1 MHDLLIVHTDGAARG
16 NPGPAG
22 IGVVI
27 ESDTGEVVQRIA
39 RAIGRRTNNQAEYE
53 AVIAGL
59 TAAHALQAKQ
69 VTLML
74 DSELVAKQLRGAY
87 RIKNADLKRLSE
99 RAQACALC
107 TCHAV
112 GTQMPT
118 GWRTKALIEGRH
130 RRNKS
135 SFTPLTRTAVLV

>member
-27 ESDTGEVVQRIA
+27 ASETGEVVQRIA

-59 TAAHALQAKQ
+59 SAAHALQAKH

-99 RAQACALC
+99 RAQALLQHFARVRIVHVPRGRNADADRLANEGVDRAL
-107 TCHAV
+107 
-112 GTQMPT
+112 P
-118 GWRTKALIEGRH
+118 
-130 RRNKS
+130 
-135 SFTPLTRTAVLV
+135 

>member
-87 RIKNADLKRLSE
+87 RIKNADLRRLSE
-99 RAQACALC
+99 RAQALLQHFGRVRIVHVPRGRNADADRL
-107 TCHAV
+107 AN
-112 GTQMPT
+112 
-118 GWRTKALIEGRH
+118 EGVDRG
-130 RRNKS
+130 
-135 SFTPLTRTAVLV
+135 PP

>member
-59 TAAHALQAKQ
+59 TAAHALQRQ
-69 VTLML
+69 RDRHFVTGML
-74 DSELVAKQLRGAY
+74 A
-87 RIKNADLKRLSE
+87 
-99 RAQACALC
+99 
-107 TCHAV
+107 
-112 GTQMPT
+112 
-118 GWRTKALIEGRH
+118 
-130 RRNKS
+130 
-135 SFTPLTRTAVLV
+135 RTARAISPDFERKLLLRYHLKAEPYEEQRLAGEAEHDLEPQGASVDEE

>member
-1 MHDLLIVHTDGAARG
+1 MNEVVIVHTDGAARG

-27 ESDTGEVVQRIA
+27 ENEAGQVVQRVA

-59 TAAHALQAKQ
+59 GAAYALKAEQ

-74 DSELVAKQLRGAY
+74 DSELVAKQLRGEY
-87 RIKNADLKRLSE
+87 KIKNADLERLSR
-99 RAQACALC
+99 RARSLLQRFARVRIVHVPRGRNADADRLANEGID
-107 TCHAV
+107 AV
-112 GTQMPT
+112 S
-118 GWRTKALIEGRH
+118 K
-130 RRNKS
+130 
-135 SFTPLTRTAVLV
+135 